1 MKKVVALTDAELL
14 NNIRSNTDLNTAIRF
29 IYDEHFAQLSALI
42 TYNNGNA
49 ADAQD
54 IFQEVVVNFIDVV
67 QQHKFR
73 GESSVKTFL
82 HAMMRNTWLNELKKR
97 GRAGKRDKIFETGRT
112 QYDEAVDKA
121 IENREA
127 KKQLAAVFE
136 KLGDGCKKI
145 LTLFYYG
152 NLSMKEILE
161 QTSYENEQVVRN
173 KKHKCLKELTRL
185 VKENNTVTE
194 NLKENFI

>member
-1 MKKVVALTDAELL
+1 MKKAVALSDAELL
-14 NNIRSNTDLNTAIRF
+14 NSIRSQTDLNVAIRF
-29 IYDEHFAQLSALI
+29 IYDEYFTPLSSLI
-42 TYNNGNA
+42 TYNSGSA
-49 ADAQD
+49 EDAKD

-67 QQHKFR
+67 QQNKFR
-73 GESSVKTFL
+73 GESSIKTFL
-82 HAMMRNTWLNELKKR
+82 NAMMRNTWLNELKKR
-97 GRAGKRDKIFETGRT
+97 GRAGKRDKVFEIGRP
-112 QYDEAVDKA
+112 QHDEAVDKA

-127 KKQLAAVFE
+127 KKQLMEVFG

-161 QTSYENEQVVRN
+161 QTNYDNEQVVRN

-185 VKENNTVTE
+185 VQDNGVITE

>member
-1 MKKVVALTDAELL
+1 MKKAVAFTDAELL
-14 NNIRSNTDLNTAIRF
+14 NSISSNTELNFAIRF
-29 IYDEHFAQLSALI
+29 MYDEYFVHLSSLV
-42 TYNNGNA
+42 TYNSGSTE
-49 ADAQD
+49 DAQD
-54 IFQEVVVNFIDVV
+54 IFQEVVVNFIDIV
-67 QQHKFR
+67 QQNKFR

-82 HAMMRNTWLNELKKR
+82 NAMMRNTWLNELKKR
-97 GRAGKRDKIFETGRT
+97 GRSGKRDKIFEDGRI

-127 KKQLAAVFE
+127 KKQLMEVFE
-136 KLGDGCKKI
+136 QLGEGCKKI

-161 QTSYENEQVVRN
+161 QTNYDNEQVVRN

-185 VKENNTVTE
+185 VKDNGVITE
-194 NLKENFI
+194 TLKENFI